1 MPFVVV
7 FCAVVE
13 SPGSVFVEEELFDD
27 GRPADAEGGST
38 LTLMG
43 GEITG
48 ITRILVSREDKGGAL
63 ESSNEEFDVLG
74 PPVVETV
81 GESCDKVGKE
91 GDAAG
96 SI

>member
-1 MPFVVV
+1 MPFVVG
-7 FCAVVE
+7 FGAVVE

-48 ITRILVSREDKGGAL
+48 ITRILVSREDKGGSF
-63 ESSNEEFDVLG
+63 EGSDEVFNVLG
-74 PPVVETV
+74 SPVVEAV
-81 GESCDKVGKE
+81 GESANKVGK
-91 GDAAG
+91 GVDVFG
-96 SI
+96 